1 MTENLVKFNS
11 ENFSRVYVQQY
22 VYAKEFLEQRRW
34 KSNKKSI
41 FHVPSDQLQKFKNS
55 IFLE

>member
-34 KSNKKSI
+34 KSNEKSI
-41 FHVPSDQLQKFKNS
+41 FHKYT
-55 IFLE
+55 